1 MPEAMIDSAVK
12 ILGPVPAANIDP
24 LLLIQSQTPDVSGYV
39 MISYLQDS
47 QNHFYDILMFQS
59 NEIFG
64 SFRMTADLRF
74 ALDVAAVLQ
83 MFRTHKADSS
93 ASVSLYKVPIEQL
106 SKFRDTF
113 HYTPSLKLKPDRLTR
128 KQTVSAM
135 EAVDFESAYLELDDF
150 TTAAEPVINILDVN
164 HNTTSTST
172 VFARFTN
179 AQLRSSNRL
188 LLYDIDKNRAASCQ
202 SNAHP
207 SSVLGEGL
215 GEGGVPKEPEQS
227 LDSILQSILASPAT
241 RTQSH
246 KSTLPLPADRDEPRM
261 DSSKEPVA
269 DNPPSVPATPPAS
282 PQFVA
287 LFAELRSALVAL
299 LGRARAARVL
309 NRALASSSPQASSN
323 LKQFIAAD
331 PAADQP
337 AIEREEDAQVLI
349 SAAVDAT
356 RYLTINKRKAREKL
370 ARILADSYS
379 QDYPKFT
386 PEERDFLESLWK
398 KLTK

>member
-1 MPEAMIDSAVK
+1 MIDSAVK

-39 MISYLQDS
+39 MTSYLQDS

-64 SFRMTADLRF
+64 SFRMTPDLRF
-74 ALDVAAVLQ
+74 ALDVTAVLQ

-93 ASVSLYKVPIEQL
+93 ASVSLYKVPMEQL
-106 SKFRDTF
+106 SKFRDTIR
-113 HYTPSLKLKPDRLTR
+113 YTPSLKLKPDGMTR
-128 KQTVSAM
+128 KQIVSAM

-150 TTAAEPVINILDVN
+150 TNVAEPVITVLDVN
-164 HNTTSTST
+164 HNTTSVST

-188 LLYDIDKNRAASCQ
+188 LLYDIDKNKAAVSQ

-207 SSVLGEGL
+207 SPVLGEGL
-215 GEGGVPKEPEQS
+215 GEGGVCKESEHS
-227 LDSILQSILASPAT
+227 LDSILQSILASSTTHT
-241 RTQSH
+241 RPH
-246 KSTLPLPADRDEPRM
+246 KSTLPLPADRDEPTM
-261 DSSKEPVA
+261 DSSKELVP
-269 DNPPSVPATPPAS
+269 DDPPSLPATQPAS
-282 PQFVA
+282 PQLIA

-309 NRALASSSPQASSN
+309 NRALASSSPEASSD
-323 LKQFIAAD
+323 LRQFINAD
-331 PAADQP
+331 PAPDQP

-349 SAAVDAT
+349 SATVDAT
-356 RYLTINKRKAREKL
+356 RYLAINKRKAREKL

-379 QDYPKFT
+379 HDYSGFT
-386 PEERDFLESLWK
+386 PDELKFLESLWK
-398 KLTK
+398 RVVR